1 MVDFRP
7 KRIRVSVQVQALKE
21 LLKEFQTFLS
31 YFREGNNNKCPEK
44 DLESLDKNI

>member
-7 KRIRVSVQVQALKE
+7 KRIKVPVQAVQA
-21 LLKEFQTFLS
+21 LKEFQTFLS

-44 DLESLDKNI
+44 GLESLDKNI